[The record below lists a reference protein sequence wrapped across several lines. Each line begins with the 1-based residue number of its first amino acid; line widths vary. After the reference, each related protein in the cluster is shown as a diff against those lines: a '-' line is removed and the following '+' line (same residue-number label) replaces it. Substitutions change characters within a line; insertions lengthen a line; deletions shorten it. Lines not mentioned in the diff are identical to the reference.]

1 MSLNLKRGQ
10 SQRLK
15 PTNDITRVLN
25 YDKEAV
31 IQDLAAGV
39 LSAGDI
45 AIKYGISTGNVYTIR
60 AVAKRKGILNSRGL
74 KTTKMR
80 EEDEASVFNPEI
92 RERIKDMRDQ
102 DLTTTEICKAL
113 NLLYEDVAKVMSRQS
128 SKYGESL
135 WKNLG
140 QPVDNGGDNESLS
153 T

>member
-102 DLTTTEICKAL
+102 NLTTTEICKAL